1 MKRWRHF
8 LVTLLTI
15 PFLIIYVWIALAV
28 IDLLTGYNF
37 IIDCIIYLTMGLLW
51 LFPASIVVKWLANNE
66 AH

>member
-15 PFLIIYVWIALAV
+15 PFLIIYIWFALIV
-28 IDLLTGYNF
+28 VDFLTGYYF
-37 IIDCIIYLTMGLLW
+37 IVDCIIYVAMGLLW
-51 LFPASIVVKWLANNE
+51 LLPASIIIKWLANHE

>member
-1 MKRWRHF
+1 METF

-15 PFLIIYVWIALAV
+15 PFLIIYVSDCFRV